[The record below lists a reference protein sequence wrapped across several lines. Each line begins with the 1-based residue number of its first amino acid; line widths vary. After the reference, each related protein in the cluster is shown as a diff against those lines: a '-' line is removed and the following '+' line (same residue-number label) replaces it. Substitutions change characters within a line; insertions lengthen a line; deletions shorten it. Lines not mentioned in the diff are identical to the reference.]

1 MMRSCKDVMTERCLL
16 PWVTHRWNPVF
27 LRLWLGIVSIKLRRF
42 LLAQRDGFQRVDTG
56 IVNTA
61 VEFAVESPY
70 DQYFGSAGIM
80 HLMAF

>member
-1 MMRSCKDVMTERCLL
+1 MPASMGDSSVE
-16 PWVTHRWNPVF
+16 VF
-27 LRLWLGIVSIKLRRF
+27 LRLWFGIVSIKLRRF

-70 DQYFGSAGIM
+70 D
-80 HLMAF
+80 